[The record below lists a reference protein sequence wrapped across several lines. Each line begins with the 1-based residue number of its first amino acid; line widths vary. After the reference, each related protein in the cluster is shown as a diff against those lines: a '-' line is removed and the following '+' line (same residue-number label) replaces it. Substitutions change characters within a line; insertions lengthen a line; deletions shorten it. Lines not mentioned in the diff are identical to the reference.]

1 MAGPN
6 FQSNVFT
13 NQFVPDATGRA
24 LVSTESNKYTYK
36 AGAVAKTFYN
46 TAAAVLCEIQGSAT
60 MTVRVKF
67 IRIWGQVA
75 TTANFAEL
83 TLLRCTTVGGGT
95 PAAITGR
102 PLDTNDVAATAVVNV
117 YTGASTQGTGHL
129 LVGAQIMYCSAA
141 GVTAPAATVFD
152 FCRNNDKPL
161 ILRGTSDWLEVYN
174 NSTSV
179 GTGTFGFEIEW
190 EEDNS

>member
-1 MAGPN
+1 M
-6 FQSNVFT
+6 
-13 NQFVPDATGRA
+13 
-24 LVSTESNKYTYK
+24 
-36 AGAVAKTFYN
+36 
-46 TAAAVLCEIQGSAT
+46 
-60 MTVRVKF
+60 
-67 IRIWGQVA
+67 
-75 TTANFAEL
+75 
-83 TLLRCTTVGGGT
+83 
-95 PAAITGR
+95 
-102 PLDTNDVAATAVVNV
+102 AATAVVNV

>member
-83 TLLRCTTVGGGT
+83 TLLRCTTVGGEL
-95 PAAITGR
+95 PQPLRAGR
-102 PLDTNDVAATAVVNV
+102 WIQTMWQPL
-117 YTGASTQGTGHL
+117 
-129 LVGAQIMYCSAA
+129 
-141 GVTAPAATVFD
+141 
-152 FCRNNDKPL
+152 R
-161 ILRGTSDWLEVYN
+161 W
-174 NSTSV
+174 
-179 GTGTFGFEIEW
+179 
-190 EEDNS
+190 